1 MTKRYLGN
9 IITQNPTAPA
19 GPYEDSAASGVWSL
33 AEAFAYQKAGLWP
46 TAGNA
51 TPIGLFFANS
61 QTTIDKFNMAT
72 QSDTVDFGDFSSGDM
87 VNSFSVGSTTRAVCE
102 RGNSNEATDL
112 EYWAFSTGGNGV
124 DFGDLSVG
132 RYGGKGANNETRG
145 LFIAGYDSSTIGNTI
160 DYITIASTGNAADFG
175 NTSVAKYLLGSS
187 QSDTRATSNGGYS
200 SGFATS
206 NVIDYVTIASTG
218 NAADFGDLTVARY
231 ECTGQSN
238 RTRGITA
245 GGGPGPSNVIDYF
258 TIASTGNAVDFGDLQ
273 AGRADIGSCAS
284 TTQLFMAVIPTVAK
298 EIQVI
303 TIATTGN
310 STDWANITGFN
321 GTKNGTSTS
330 HGGVAA

>member
-1 MTKRYLGN
+1 MTGN
-9 IITQNPTAPA
+9 IISATKVEPA
-19 GPYEDSAASGVWSL
+19 GPFEDSAASGVWNL
-33 AEAFAYQKAGLWP
+33 QDQYDYRRGANWP
-46 TAGNA
+46 ETGNA
-51 TPIGLFFANS
+51 APIGLFFANS
-61 QTTIDKFNMAT
+61 ATIIDKFNMAT
-72 QSDTVDFGDFSSGDM
+72 QSDTVDFGDFSSGVM

-112 EYWAFSTGGNGV
+112 EYWAFSTGGNGT
-124 DFGDLSVG
+124 DFGDLSVA

-145 LFIAGYDSSTIGNTI
+145 LFIAGYDSSNIGNTI
-160 DYITIASTGNAADFG
+160 DYITIASTGNATDFG
-175 NTSVAKYLLGSS
+175 DTSIVKYLLGSS
-187 QSDTRATSNGGYS
+187 QSDTRATSNGGYTS
-200 SGFATS
+200 SFATS

-218 NAADFGDLTVARY
+218 DASDFGDLTVARY

-245 GGGPGPSNVIDYF
+245 GGGPSAKNEIDYF
-258 TIASTGNAVDFGDLQ
+258 TIASTGNATDFGNLQ

-284 TTQLFMAVIPTVAK
+284 TTQLFMAVIASVSK

-310 STDWANITGFN
+310 STDWADIAGFN
-321 GTKNGTSTS
+321 STKNGTSNA